1 MRVLKPAGIGGNRP
15 VSAFAFCMFKRL
27 FFKISLRKYGLY
39 IVSKPDVITG
49 EAPKRYAQALLEL
62 AEGAKSL
69 KTVEKDVKTLK
80 SIFAKTD
87 DMDRM
92 VSSPV
97 ISLEDKVAALT
108 AVATKAKVS
117 KLSTQFI
124 GTVAQNRRAHE
135 IPAMLASFEGMVA
148 RRKGSQVARVTSA
161 KKLTAAQLASLKSN
175 LKKNLGRPVDVET
188 SVDPDL
194 LGGFIVRIGSRLYDS
209 SLKTKLEDLKI
220 ALKEA

>member
-1 MRVLKPAGIGGNRP
+1 MRVLKRAGIGGSR
-15 VSAFAFCMFKRL
+15 
-27 FFKISLRKYGLY
+27 FFLSRFLYVLAASFSISLHNYGPY
-39 IVSKPDVITG
+39 RVSQIDVITG

-62 AEGAKSL
+62 AVEAKSL

-80 SIFAKTD
+80 GIFSKSDALGHMAAST
-87 DMDRM
+87 
-92 VSSPV
+92 V
-97 ISLEDKVAALT
+97 IALDDKVTALT
-108 AVATKAKVS
+108 AIAKKAKVS
-117 KLSTQFI
+117 KLTTQFI
-124 GTVAQNRRAHE
+124 GTVTKNRRANE
-135 IPAMLASFEGMVA
+135 IPAMLASFEAMVA
-148 RRKGSQVARVTSA
+148 RRKGTQVAKVTSA
-161 KKLTAAQLASLKSN
+161 QKLTAAQLTSLKSN